1 MMATK
6 PAVVVVTDADSLSVA
21 AMLSVIETF
30 KDKVDREKHLA
41 VITQVSSQGGELE
54 LGASTL
60 DAVASVS
67 KNPGFHSRTRLAD
80 LLRVLKPGGTLL
92 VEEYQSQSVKANVE
106 RDLLLAGF
114 INSEQCPGYAD
125 GVIAITAVKP
135 TWETGVS
142 FSLKKTASAS
152 SGSNGASA
160 VKLPTFAADDEFDL
174 IDEDSLLTED
184 DLKRPE
190 LPKADDC
197 EVGKSGRKACKN
209 CTCGRAEMESS
220 GKLSLKTE
228 ELSNPQSACGSCG
241 LGDAFRCSTC
251 PYKGMPP
258 FKPGEKITLSGM
270 LLTADV

>member
-1 MMATK
+1 MAAE
-6 PAVVVVTDADSLSVA
+6 PGVLIVADSNSLPFGVFSSVLEA
-21 AMLSVIETF
+21 F
-30 KDKVDREKHLA
+30 KDKVEEGKLLSM
-41 VITQVSSQGGELE
+41 INQVSSQGDEEFLK

-60 DAVASVS
+60 DAIASVS
-67 KNPGFHSRTRLAD
+67 KNPGFHSRTRLED
-80 LLRVLKPGGTLL
+80 LLRVLRPGGTLL
-92 VEEYQSQSVKANVE
+92 VLYHSSVKANVE

-114 INSEQCPGYAD
+114 INLEQCPGYAD
-125 GVIAITAVKP
+125 GMIAIMAVKP

-142 FSLKKTASAS
+142 FSLKKTSSAP
-152 SGSNGASA
+152 SGSSA

-197 EVGKSGRKACKN
+197 EVGKSGKKACKN
-209 CTCGRAEMESS
+209 CSCGRAEMESS
-220 GKLSLKTE
+220 GKLSLKAE